1 MPATLESDDIHIT
14 FLNWIFTVIS
24 GSLSPAWRVLRL
36 WMEERSPFRRVHANI
51 LNKQSRTSYKG
62 WSSNLGVGRG
72 ANKSSP

>member
-1 MPATLESDDIHIT
+1 MFFLKLHTNLNYRISNRANMPATLESDDIHIT

-51 LNKQSRTSYKG
+51 LN
-62 WSSNLGVGRG
+62 
-72 ANKSSP
+72 